1 ALEGGAKN
9 RPSKAIAFERRE
21 QSIFVVPAVP
31 LSLPPYK
38 TGGRSARSAVWGES
52 LLHDNGQ
59 VPSAPTA
66 KGHQRGCSGA
76 SDARPSAP
84 PCTFRR
90 LSEAGWE
97 LLSPHHCIFQYDYF

>member
-1 ALEGGAKN
+1 APVPPAADNSLLRTWLRPSYKMPPSRCPVPLKEAQKN

-38 TGGRSARSAVWGES
+38 TGGRSARSPVRGES

-66 KGHQRGCSGA
+66 KGH
-76 SDARPSAP
+76 
-84 PCTFRR
+84 
-90 LSEAGWE
+90 
-97 LLSPHHCIFQYDYF
+97 